1 MKKFTTLL
9 AILSLIASVNLMAQD
24 VNLNVNTDQEKKNKS
39 HNFWYG
45 FKVGTDLAT
54 PTIDEEVIKAQ
65 IKSNYQVGM
74 FFQFGRKIYFQPE
87 LYYAVRN
94 VNQELTYSSMPEDL
108 KVNSIKVPVLIGIKI
123 IDLKIISAHLM
134 GGPMGTF
141 DLDEG
146 KIESKNIFKNIDYKL
161 QLGAGVDVLGF
172 ITLDVRYAVNLNEDL
187 KSELNNLNWK
197 SGVNVT
203 LGLKLR

>member
-9 AILSLIASVNLMAQD
+9 AILSLIASVNLMAQE
-24 VNLNVNTDQEKKNKS
+24 VNLNVNADQEKKNKS

-65 IKSNYQVGM
+65 IKCNYQVGM
-74 FFQFGRKIYFQPE
+74 FFQFGRKIYLQPE
-87 LYYAVRN
+87 FYYAVRN
-94 VNQELTYSSMPEDL
+94 VNQELTFNSMPEDL

-146 KIESKNIFKNIDYKL
+146 KIESKNILKNIDYKL